1 MDVGERIKKYRK
13 EKGLSQEAL
22 AYSVF
27 VSRTLITKYENGS
40 AFPTEDNLKKI
51 AEVLDVDPNELLSEK
66 ERDLIISNSYE
77 RDNKFW
83 NIVSI
88 VVISI
93 SFLLILLSVV
103 PFYEYSSY
111 DYSNVSIDN
120 PTPVHI
126 TGYVS
131 ILASTLKVK
140 NPIALIN
147 LFLLVATIV
156 LSFIN
161 FVNIDIKRKRII
173 RTISFAFF
181 ATCFVLFFVSLALM
195 IYITGAPGFSM
206 NIRS

>member
-27 VSRTLITKYENGS
+27 VSRTLITKYENGT

-51 AEVLDVDPNELLSEK
+51 AEVLDVDPSELLSEK

-120 PTPVHI
+120 PTPIHI

-131 ILASTLKVK
+131 ILASTLKVR

-156 LSFIN
+156 LQFIN
-161 FVNIDIKRKRII
+161 FVNIDIKRKKNNKN
-173 RTISFAFF
+173 
-181 ATCFVLFFVSLALM
+181 
-195 IYITGAPGFSM
+195 Y
-206 NIRS
+206 